1 MNTFLSI
8 SLPINRKKVFSHMDI
23 LFFLILGLGVGTF
36 GTLVGI
42 GGGLICV
49 PIFIL
54 FLSDGGVYP
63 YFHTAAQIAG
73 TSLVVVMA
81 NAMSGTLAYIR
92 QKRVLF
98 SAAIPFAIAT
108 LPGAV
113 LGSWIVNKF
122 STTMLDL
129 YFGIF
134 LLLMSI
140 IMYWNSTHKPVSNIM
155 ELPKDFHYN
164 RTLGIVASLGVGFI
178 SSIFVIGHVPLM
190 IYLLGFPVHV
200 ATATSHFVLACSSAF
215 GVISHFMLNHIIW
228 VPAICISIGAAV
240 GAQIGAKIS
249 KKTKSKVIL
258 MLLSLAMFAL
268 GIRLILL
275 GSAH

>member
-1 MNTFLSI
+1 
-8 SLPINRKKVFSHMDI
+8 MDHPY
-23 LFFLILGLGVGTF
+23 FCCRLGIGVGTF

-42 GGGLICV
+42 GGLIYVRSSSC
-49 PIFIL
+49 
-54 FLSDGGVYP
+54 SCR
-63 YFHTAAQIAG
+63 TASITSSTWPRIAG
-73 TSLVVVMA
+73 TSLVVV
-81 NAMSGTLAYIR
+81 NPAYAGGVGLHPPGAYLQLPR
-92 QKRVLF
+92 HHVHNNH
-98 SAAIPFAIAT
+98 A
-108 LPGAV
+108 PGAV

-122 STTMLDL
+122 STPMLDL

-155 ELPKDFHYN
+155 ELPKDFQYN
-164 RTLGIVASLGVGFI
+164 RTLGIVASLGVGFL
-178 SSIFVIGHVPLM
+178 SSIFGIGGGVIHVPLM

-215 GVISHFMLNHIIW
+215 GVISHFMLDHIIW
-228 VPAICISIGAAV
+228 VPAICISIGAAI
-240 GAQIGAKIS
+240 GAQIGAKLS

>member
-1 MNTFLSI
+1 MLLASAINKLLMTHRFSI
-8 SLPINRKKVFSHMDI
+8 FT
-23 LFFLILGLGVGTF
+23 LGIGVGTF

-122 STTMLDL
+122 STTMLNL

-134 LLLMSI
+134 LLLMSV
-140 IMYWNSTHKPVSNIM
+140 IMYWNSTRVR
-155 ELPKDFHYN
+155 D
-164 RTLGIVASLGVGFI
+164 R
-178 SSIFVIGHVPLM
+178 
-190 IYLLGFPVHV
+190 
-200 ATATSHFVLACSSAF
+200 
-215 GVISHFMLNHIIW
+215 
-228 VPAICISIGAAV
+228 
-240 GAQIGAKIS
+240 
-249 KKTKSKVIL
+249 KSVV
-258 MLLSLAMFAL
+258 
-268 GIRLILL
+268 
-275 GSAH
+275 

>member
-1 MNTFLSI
+1 
-8 SLPINRKKVFSHMDI
+8 MDI
-23 LFFLILGLGVGTF
+23 ILFLLLGIGVGTF

-122 STTMLDL
+122 STPMLDL

-140 IMYWNSTHKPVSNIM
+140 IMYWNSTHKPVSNVM
-155 ELPKDFHYN
+155 DVPKDFQYN
-164 RTLGIVASLGVGFI
+164 RTLGIVASLGVGFL
-178 SSIFVIGHVPLM
+178 SSIFGIGGGVIHVPLM

-215 GVISHFMLNHIIW
+215 GVISHRSSATSCSTISSGSRPSASRL
-228 VPAICISIGAAV
+228 VPP
-240 GAQIGAKIS
+240 
-249 KKTKSKVIL
+249 
-258 MLLSLAMFAL
+258 
-268 GIRLILL
+268 
-275 GSAH
+275 SAHRLAPNSRRRRSQKSSSCCSRSPCSPSASV